1 MDFFV
6 GWENNRFLGGLPST
20 IKKNNFGISIM
31 FLTESNKVASDKQN
45 SENYLCMRLCLLYA
59 SVQTTKMNNKNLRV
73 LPGNLN

>member
-1 MDFFV
+1 
-6 GWENNRFLGGLPST
+6 
-20 IKKNNFGISIM
+20 M

-59 SVQTTKMNNKNLRV
+59 SVQTTKMNNKNLRL

>member
-1 MDFFV
+1 MGFFV

-20 IKKNNFGISIM
+20 IKKSNFGISIM